1 MTAMVVLD
9 ANLDLSE
16 EVAITEEDVDQLK
29 HTRSRLHVGS
39 VLARGDLI
47 RLALMASENRAA
59 AALSRGYPGGR
70 PAFITAMNQ
79 KAAEL
84 GMTRT
89 HFVDSSGLSSE
100 NVSSAEDL
108 AKMVGAAYGYPV
120 IQQSTTLTDYTVR
133 LNSGKVLAFHNTNG
147 LVKNDQWHIDVSKT
161 GYITEAGRCL
171 VMQARIAAK
180 PVVIILLDSMGKYS
194 RIADANRVKRWVEA
208 QFARQAPG

>member
-1 MTAMVVLD
+1 
-9 ANLDLSE
+9 
-16 EVAITEEDVDQLK
+16 
-29 HTRSRLHVGS
+29 
-39 VLARGDLI
+39 
-47 RLALMASENRAA
+47 
-59 AALSRGYPGGR
+59 
-70 PAFITAMNQ
+70 MND

-108 AKMVGAAYGYPV
+108 AKMVAAAYGYPV

-133 LNSGKVLAFHNTNG
+133 LNSGKVLAFRNTNG

-161 GYITEAGRCL
+161 GYISEAGRCL

-180 PVVIILLDSMGKYS
+180 PVVIILLDSMGKYT
-194 RIADANRVKRWVEA
+194 RTADANRVKRWVEA